1 MKTTKMCISIALVL
15 VLLVLAMAGYFA
27 VADFFSID
35 QCLDSGGAWDYKQR
49 LCLD

>member
-15 VLLVLAMAGYFA
+15 LVLVMAGYFG
-27 VADFFSID
+27 VGDFFSID